1 MKIPLFVSSLLLTA
15 ATITGTTQAATSG
28 SLRFTGNI
36 EGGTCNLDPFDVS
49 RMIEL
54 PPVKVSDFNSSSSAG
69 LRTFNLTAN
78 CDADIRNV
86 TFTFD
91 GKPDPWA
98 PSNFANEGGTARS
111 IATAIESRI
120 GGTASN
126 IPANGDPAAR
136 GRTIP
141 TSAGK
146 AVLPMGAYYRKTIIG
161 SVGKGTLI
169 TLVSVTIT
177 YN

>member
-1 MKIPLFVSSLLLTA
+1 MKAPLFVLPLLA
-15 ATITGTTQAATSG
+15 AAMITNTTQAATTG

-36 EGGTCNLDPFDVS
+36 EGGTCRLDAGDVS
-49 RMIEL
+49 RTIEL
-54 PPVKVSDFNSSSSAG
+54 PLVKVSDFDNSTWAG
-69 LRTFNLTAN
+69 LKTFNLTAD

-91 GKPDPWA
+91 GTPDTWLPA
-98 PSNFANEGGTARS
+98 HFANIGGTARGV
-111 IATAIESRI
+111 ATAIESRI

-126 IPANGDPAAR
+126 IPANGNPAAR

-146 AVLPMGAYYRKTIIG
+146 AVLPMGAYYKKTVIG
-161 SVGKGTLI
+161 SVGKGTTI
-169 TLVSVTIT
+169 TTASVTIT